1 MECAETGVTCNSIC
15 PGYVATPLVEKQID
29 DQAKA
34 HGISRDAVIRDVLLA
49 QQPNKRFAT
58 VEEIGAATVFL
69 ASDLAASITGASIPV
84 DGGWTA
90 H

>member
-1 MECAETGVTCNSIC
+1 M
-15 PGYVATPLVEKQID
+15 
-29 DQAKA
+29 
-34 HGISRDAVIRDVLLA
+34 IRDILLA

-58 VEEIGAATVFL
+58 VEKIGTLVAFPCTDAVR
-69 ASDLAASITGASIPV
+69 SITGAALPA

>member
-1 MECAETGVTCNSIC
+1 MPVTCNAVC

-34 HGISRDAVIRDVLLA
+34 HGIPRESVIRDVLLA

-58 VEEIGAATVFL
+58 VEEIGETVAFL
-69 ASDLAASITGASIPV
+69 VNDAAASITGAAIAV

>member
-1 MECAETGVTCNSIC
+1 M
-15 PGYVATPLVEKQID
+15 EKQID

-34 HGISRDAVIRDVLLA
+34 HGITREAVIHEVLLA

-58 VEEIGAATVFL
+58 AEELGALAAFL
-69 ASDLAASITGASIPV
+69 RSDAAASITGVALPV
-84 DGGWTA
+84 DGGWT